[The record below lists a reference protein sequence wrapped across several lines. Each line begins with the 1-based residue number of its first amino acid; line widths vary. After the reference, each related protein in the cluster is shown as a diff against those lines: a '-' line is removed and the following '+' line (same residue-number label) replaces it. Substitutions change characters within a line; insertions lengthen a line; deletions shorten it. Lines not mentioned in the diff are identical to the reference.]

1 MQTTLL
7 GLALAL
13 IAAILAAFAAPLFID
28 WNEWRPQLEAQA
40 SALAGTRVTISGNID
55 LTLLPTP
62 AFVLRDVSLGD
73 AEKGTGM
80 RASEMRG
87 SLALTALI
95 SGKVQASEFV
105 ISRPAIRL
113 VMEKDGKLSLPSGAT
128 GGQDISVSSFV
139 FEAGS
144 ITVEDRRTN
153 SLFRADDFSARGEL
167 VAREG
172 PFRLDGGFRLNGA
185 RWILKV
191 GGSRFGPDHAG
202 KIRLSLERPADSVV
216 FDAEGSLALAN
227 AAPRF
232 DGKLTLSQQS
242 GALPWRITADAAGDA
257 AEIKLAN
264 LELALGKGELP
275 ITLSGE
281 AKLTPR
287 ANGVLEAT
295 LSSKRIDLDLG
306 DPKAGAAGAAHVL
319 PRLTEARALLAALP
333 LSARLTLSADGVLA
347 GGQLIRDLHAGLRT
361 QDGAVLLE
369 RFEARLPGRSTVSL
383 SGKHDGERFS
393 GPLSFVAEE
402 PQIFARWLLGE
413 ELSRKFQM
421 PSALQLNA
429 TLGIKPDEVVIDN
442 IRAVVERVKIGGR
455 LLIQPSPEPQSYVV
469 QADLETQGADFD
481 AILPVVT
488 SATDTLR
495 QQKFTL
501 NLYATDSRLLNKP
514 LKRASLALTNLAD
527 GLQIKNLSID
537 DLDGVSAVVKYAS
550 SAESKLEFSGEA
562 LRASGLAAVLEYLSG
577 SADFAQI
584 AAKYAAPRFPL
595 KIEGTATPEK
605 NGWRASIKSG
615 VATLTLDLGEL
626 RDARRP
632 VEAVLQLPDT
642 EISAKGEY
650 RVSKDGRFEPVFA
663 LVLKSSDL
671 RNAFAIAARAAETAL
686 PASGS
691 ATLARDGNNLVLDK
705 IALEFAGTRGQGRI
719 SFPLG
724 EISPF
729 SGALSVEKANAA
741 SLLSLVLRPR
751 NQAGGLS
758 DLSGALSV
766 EIASLD
772 LSERVSLQKAAF
784 NLRLAGSET
793 LFDEVRAELAGGKVS
808 GALRIA
814 DASPRLVDLKADF
827 SEVALAQLFGTDAV
841 RGTVRGN
848 LAVSASGDTR
858 DALFSSVAGQG
869 TIAVFNL
876 ELDRTD
882 ATAVAYV
889 FGVAAREAPDETKA
903 EEVLIAALERAT
915 LKVSKLEAPLVI
927 ANGIFRSGT
936 ARAVAGNTE
945 ITLSGALDL
954 PKRSI
959 DTLLNI
965 EVTGNSSVR
974 PGAAIRWQGPLT
986 TPERKVDAR
995 ALITAITLR
1004 AIERAPRSPANLP
1017 PEERKP
1023 APKKKRNP
1031 ANSETDT
1038 VPPLPPVQNVAP
1050 ASQPRSQN

>member
-28 WNEWRPQLEAQA
+28 WNGWRPQLEAQA
-40 SALAGTRVTISGNID
+40 SALAGTRVTISGNIE

-87 SLALTALI
+87 SLALTALL
-95 SGKVQASEFV
+95 SGKVEASEFV

-113 VMEKDGKLSLPSGAT
+113 VIEKDGTLLLPSGAT
-128 GGQDISVSSFV
+128 GGQEISVSSFV

-144 ITVEDRRTN
+144 LTVEDRRTN
-153 SLFRADDFSARGEL
+153 SLLMADDFSARGEL

-202 KIRLSLERPADSVV
+202 KIRLSLESPADRVV

-227 AAPRF
+227 TAPRF

-242 GALPWRITADAAGDA
+242 GALPWRVSADAAGDA
-257 AEIKLAN
+257 AEMRLAN

-287 ANGVLEAT
+287 ANGAIEAT
-295 LSSKRIDLDLG
+295 LASKRIDLDLG
-306 DPKAGAAGAAHVL
+306 DPKAGAAGAAYVL
-319 PRLTEARALLAALP
+319 PRLVEARELLAALP

-369 RFEARLPGRSTVSL
+369 RFEARLPGRSTVNL
-383 SGKHDGERFS
+383 SGKHDGERFN

-413 ELSRKFQM
+413 ELSGKIQM
-421 PSALQLNA
+421 PSALQFNA
-429 TLGIKPDEVVIDN
+429 TLGIKPDEVVIGD
-442 IRAVVERVKIGGR
+442 IRALVERVKIGGR
-455 LLIQPSPEPQSYVV
+455 LLIQPWREPQSYVV

-481 AILPVVT
+481 AILPLV
-488 SATDTLR
+488 AAAADTLR

-501 NLYATDSRLLNKP
+501 NLYATGSRLLNRP
-514 LKRASLALTNLAD
+514 LPRASLALTNLAD
-527 GLQIKNLSID
+527 GFQIKNLSLD
-537 DLDGVSAVVKYAS
+537 DFDGVSAVVKYAS
-550 SAESKLEFSGEA
+550 GAQGTLEFSGEA
-562 LRASGLAAVLEYLSG
+562 TKASGLAAVLEYLSG

-584 AAKYAAPRFPL
+584 AAKYAAARFPI
-595 KIEGTATPEK
+595 KIEGTATPAK
-605 NGWRASIKSG
+605 NGWRTSIKSG
-615 VATLTLDLGEL
+615 AATLALDLGEL

-642 EISAKGEY
+642 EISAKGEFH
-650 RVSKDGRFEPVFA
+650 VSKDGRFEPAFA
-663 LVLKSSDL
+663 LALKSSDL
-671 RNAFAIAARAAETAL
+671 RNAFALAARASETAL
-686 PASGS
+686 PASGN
-691 ATLARDGNNLVLDK
+691 ATLVRDGNNLVLDK
-705 IALEFAGTRGQGRI
+705 IGLELAGARGQGRI

-724 EISPF
+724 AVSPF
-729 SGALSVEKANAA
+729 SGVFSLDKANAA
-741 SLLSLVLRPR
+741 PLFSLVFGPP
-751 NQAGGLS
+751 NQVGTFS
-758 DLSGALSV
+758 DLAGSLRM

-772 LSERVSLQKAAF
+772 LNERVSLQKAAF
-784 NLRLAGSET
+784 NLRLTGSEA
-793 LFDEVRAELAGGKVS
+793 LFEEFRAGLAGGKVS
-808 GALRIA
+808 GVLRIA
-814 DASPRLVDLKADF
+814 DSSPRLVDLKADF
-827 SEVALAQLFGTDAV
+827 SEVAFTQLFGTGAV

-848 LAVSASGDTR
+848 LALSASGDTQE
-858 DALFSSVAGQG
+858 ALFSSVAGQG
-869 TIAVFNL
+869 TIAVLNL
-876 ELDRTD
+876 ELERTD

-889 FGVAAREAPDETKA
+889 FGMAAREAPDETKA
-903 EEVLIAALERAT
+903 EQTLIAALERAP

-954 PKRSI
+954 PKRSV
-959 DTLLNI
+959 DALLNI
-965 EVTGNSSVR
+965 EVTGNSAVR
-974 PGAAIRWQGPLT
+974 PGAAIRWQGPLGS
-986 TPERKVDAR
+986 PERKVDAR

-1004 AIERAPRSPANLP
+1004 AIERAPANLP

-1023 APKKKRNP
+1023 VSKKKRNP
-1031 ANSETDT
+1031 SNTETDSA
-1038 VPPLPPVQNVAP
+1038 PPLPPVQNVAP